1 MRKILWGCL
10 VLLAACGNPQQTIPE
25 EQEQLAQQVSIFASK
40 DNQKKWILL
49 ADSVNFEDMQ
59 SAVLYKPSLLLKQ
72 DGEDSAR
79 LTGNTGSFNYPK
91 HLVTIEGNAVIQS
104 FLENLTI
111 SANRFFYDID
121 SNTVWS
127 DGKTTITRG
136 SAVSIAK
143 GGVVTDNKLSR
154 IELKKHTTRLP
165 ISATELKRK

>member
-10 VLLAACGNPQQTIPE
+10 VLLAACGNAQQAIPE

-49 ADSVNFEDMQ
+49 ADSVNFENMQ

-111 SANRFFYDID
+111 SANRFFYNID

-165 ISATELKRK
+165 VSSTELKRK